1 MEKDKLRLSICNSCE
16 FKKELLGN
24 VTCGTPIFGEE
35 VTYNDKQYKLC
46 GCIMKFKTM
55 IPQSRC
61 PIKKW

>member
-1 MEKDKLRLSICNSCE
+1 MEDKNKRLSICNSCE

-24 VTCGTPIFGEE
+24 LTCGKPIVGETIIHEGKE
-35 VTYNDKQYKLC
+35 VKLC

-55 IPQSRC
+55 IPQKSC